1 MYIVATD
8 NGNGERLLFGI
19 SSLIFN
25 NILGTNVVELSPFV
39 QQYALINDTMIPE
52 TILPPGFVVIFLYQ
66 IYLLLWKTRVVLIL
80 SYFTDT
86 TSIDRQTPQIKGE
99 DDYTDTRKQASV
111 KWSRRKKRRELG
123 YGLKG

>member
-1 MYIVATD
+1 
-8 NGNGERLLFGI
+8 
-19 SSLIFN
+19 
-25 NILGTNVVELSPFV
+25 
-39 QQYALINDTMIPE
+39 MIPE